1 MNPNSLRNSRKYQ
14 EGFSLLEVLVTLV
27 VVFLVLLGFAGYSTV
42 ANKGIKASEK
52 MTRAAILAQEKLE
65 DIHREGLPV
74 NLSGPISQVESYGN
88 IPGAPLHKR
97 SLHIKP
103 HTPMP
108 GLHTV
113 LVEVQWDHD
122 THRTVVQTYMGNKE
136 DHPNV
141 SWSQ

>member
-1 MNPNSLRNSRKYQ
+1 MRPYPLRNIRKNQ

-27 VVFLVLLGFAGYSTV
+27 VVFLVLLGFAGFSTV

-52 MTRAAILAQEKLE
+52 MTRAVILAQEKLE
-65 DIHREGLPV
+65 DIYRDGLPA
-74 NLSGPISQVESYGN
+74 NLSGPVSQVELYGS

-97 SLHIKP
+97 THHIQP

-113 LVEVQWDHD
+113 LVEVQWDND
-122 THRTVVQTYMGNKE
+122 AHRTVVQTYLGN
-136 DHPNV
+136 
-141 SWSQ
+141 